1 MKRLLP
7 HPLLSSALWFGWLAL
22 NNSIAPAHI
31 LLGAMLAWV
40 LPLTGLHLTD
50 GTWPR
55 LRSHRFLVA
64 LRLGLRILVDIVVSS
79 AEVTRR
85 VFGPESAIRPGFVRV
100 PIDLKDEWAITALAG
115 IVTLTP
121 GTLTADVA
129 LDRSYLLVHALHVD
143 DAAAIIAAIKTRY
156 EAPIKEIFE

>member
-7 HPLLSSALWFGWLAL
+7 HPLLSLVLWLGWLAL

-31 LLGAMLAWV
+31 LLGAMLGWA
-40 LPLTGLHLTD
+40 LPLTGLRLTD

-55 LRSHRFLVA
+55 PHRFLVA
-64 LRLGLRILVDIVVSS
+64 ARLAVRVLGDIVVSS

-85 VFGPESAIRPGFVRV
+85 VLGPESAIRPGFVRV
-100 PIDLKDEWAITALAG
+100 PIDLRDEWAITTLAG
-115 IVTLTP
+115 IITLTP

-129 LDRSYLLVHALHVD
+129 EDRSYLLVHALHVD
-143 DAAAIIAAIKTRY
+143 DAAAIVAAIKTRY
-156 EAPIKEIFE
+156 EAPLKEIYE